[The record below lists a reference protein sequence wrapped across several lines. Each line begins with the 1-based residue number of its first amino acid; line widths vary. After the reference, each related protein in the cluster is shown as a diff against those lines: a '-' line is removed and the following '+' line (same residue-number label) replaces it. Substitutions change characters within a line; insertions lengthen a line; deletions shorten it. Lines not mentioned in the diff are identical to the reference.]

1 MPNVNMATANGSG
14 LGDGI
19 AILVQ
24 SRGLNLASEDVCA
37 YQDFMAKDSDLID
50 LEFAMISGGS

>member
-1 MPNVNMATANGSG
+1 MPIVNMATANGSG

-24 SRGLNLASEDVCA
+24 SRRFKLASEDVSA
-37 YQDFMAKDSDLID
+37 HQDFRAKGSDLIG

>member
-1 MPNVNMATANGSG
+1 MPIVNMATANGSG

-24 SRGLNLASEDVCA
+24 SRGFDLASEDVSA
-37 YQDFMAKDSDLID
+37 HQDFMAKGSDLIG
-50 LEFAMISGGS
+50 LEFAMISSGS

>member
-1 MPNVNMATANGSG
+1 MPIVNMATANGSG

-24 SRGLNLASEDVCA
+24 SRGFNLASENVSA
-37 YQDFMAKDSDLID
+37 HQYFMAKGSDLIG

>member
-1 MPNVNMATANGSG
+1 MSIVNMATANGPG

-19 AILVQ
+19 VILVQ
-24 SRGLNLASEDVCA
+24 GHGLNLASEDVCA

>member
-1 MPNVNMATANGSG
+1 MPIVNMATANGSG

-24 SRGLNLASEDVCA
+24 SRRFKLASEGVSA
-37 YQDFMAKDSDLID
+37 HQDFRAKGSDLIG

>member
-1 MPNVNMATANGSG
+1 MPIANMATANGSG
-14 LGDGI
+14 LRDGI

-24 SRGLNLASEDVCA
+24 SRGFNLASDDVCA
-37 YQDFMAKDSDLID
+37 HQDFMAKDSDLIG

>member
-1 MPNVNMATANGSG
+1 MPIVNMATANGSG

-24 SRGLNLASEDVCA
+24 SRGFNLASDDVCA
-37 YQDFMAKDSDLID
+37 HQGFMA
-50 LEFAMISGGS
+50 